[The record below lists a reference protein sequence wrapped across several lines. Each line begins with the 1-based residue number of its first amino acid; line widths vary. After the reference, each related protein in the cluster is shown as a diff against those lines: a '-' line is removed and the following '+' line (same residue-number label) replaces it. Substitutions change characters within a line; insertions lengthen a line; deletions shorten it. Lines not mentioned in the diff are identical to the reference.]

1 MRQIVKFVYIVKLDV
16 CMTTQYG
23 VHEVIYMTTANSNL
37 YEETYKFASAHIFDR
52 DFKLYPNTF

>member
-1 MRQIVKFVYIVKLDV
+1 
-16 CMTTQYG
+16 MTTQYG